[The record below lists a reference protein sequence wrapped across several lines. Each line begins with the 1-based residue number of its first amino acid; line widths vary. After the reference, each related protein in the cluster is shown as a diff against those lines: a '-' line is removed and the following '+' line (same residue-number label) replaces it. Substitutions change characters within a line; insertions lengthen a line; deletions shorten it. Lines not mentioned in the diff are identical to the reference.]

1 MAIQIGDVLGDYQV
15 TGVLGRGGMGKVFRV
30 RSLVTERE
38 EAMKVVLPDLDD
50 DPGFADRFLREI
62 KVHAS
67 LQHPNI
73 ASLHTALRIE
83 GRLVMILELVE
94 GVSLEETLRRGS
106 VGIPTAVHYM
116 NQLFSALAFAHERG
130 VVHRDIKPA
139 NVLIAAG
146 GIVKLTDFG
155 IARSNEGKR
164 LTGTGLAVGTPAYM
178 SPEQIRY
185 GQADTRSDIY
195 SLGLMFYEMVTGRHP
210 VKGGAEHSRM
220 EAQLNVVPP
229 VPASVNLLVPAAVSD
244 AIMRALAK
252 DPSLRFQTVLDFQAA
267 IQATGQ
273 VALALDRT
281 QLDKPELLEL
291 ETRLS
296 RAIGP
301 IAGRLVASAVR
312 RYGTI
317 SEIRQSLASEIEDPK
332 QREAF
337 LKAGVLDKTDPGR
350 MSDPASAIPFAGPS
364 QPAPHAFDPAV
375 LDRLTRA
382 LAPYLGPIAKV
393 VVARAARTS
402 LSPEQLHNVLAAEIA
417 SPADRERFLTSVRC

>member
-195 SLGLMFYEMVTGRHP
+195 SLGLMFYEMVTGHHP
-210 VKGGAEHSRM
+210 VTGGTEHSRM

-229 VPASVNLLVPAAVSD
+229 DPASVNLLVPAAVSA
-244 AIMRALAK
+244 AIMRACQGPQPTL
-252 DPSLRFQTVLDFQAA
+252 S
-267 IQATGQ
+267 
-273 VALALDRT
+273 DRT
-281 QLDKPELLEL
+281 GFP
-291 ETRLS
+291 
-296 RAIGP
+296 GC
-301 IAGRLVASAVR
+301 
-312 RYGTI
+312 
-317 SEIRQSLASEIEDPK
+317 
-332 QREAF
+332 
-337 LKAGVLDKTDPGR
+337 DPGYR
-350 MSDPASAIPFAGPS
+350 PSRPRTGPDATRQAGTPGARDPPFPRHRSNRRASGCQRS
-364 QPAPHAFDPAV
+364 PALRDDLRNPAV
-375 LDRLTRA
+375 AGLRDRRPQT
-382 LAPYLGPIAKV
+382 
-393 VVARAARTS
+393 ARGVSQSWR
-402 LSPEQLHNVLAAEIA
+402 PRQ
-417 SPADRERFLTSVRC
+417 D